1 MRHSPPSS
9 TQPTGCAL
17 PVNKGIQHP
26 PPFPL
31 THAKCCQIDLIK
43 GISSPG
49 CNCCDAMART
59 SRMRCLLLLNYDRN
73 SESGS
78 GAAELLTIHPSTAP
92 SSEEPVTVGSYLSS
106 LGARAQLQVS
116 LYRRKCIWALFS
128 LFSFASKRASLF
140 ALDQGDLAE
149 FALLIRL

>member
-43 GISSPG
+43 GISSSPG

-59 SRMRCLLLLNYDRN
+59 SRMQCLLLLNYDRN

-116 LYRRKCIWALFS
+116 LYRRLHLGSIFPN
-128 LFSFASKRASLF
+128 FF
-140 ALDQGDLAE
+140 
-149 FALLIRL
+149 RLYTSTPSWTGPE